1 MNYYLLLKERSIS
14 YAEKPFLYIGEEIY
28 SYRAFFT
35 KIERM
40 TQHLS
45 RVIKDDLKNADVL
58 VSAESFLNQALLFFA
73 VQKFNARPILLH
85 HGLVESDI
93 EHIAKTNDLQGIFIL
108 NAESLSYKRF
118 PYEARQHEYPDC
130 LGVLSS
136 GTTGTPKVMYR
147 TFESWAGFFP
157 VQNEIFGLKET
168 SCLFFHGSLSFT
180 GNLNAFLA
188 ALFIG
193 ASVCTSECTNVKLW
207 IALMEKHTADIIY
220 LVPAK
225 LRLLVEAIKVAI
237 SSVRS
242 VFTGS
247 QIISASLL
255 RLLQRKLPNAS
266 IILYYGA
273 SELNYITY
281 AHCSDCTRDP
291 RNVGIPF
298 PGVDISVADG
308 LIYVNTPFHVS
319 GITLPFTLHDK
330 GYMNEQGELIFEGR
344 EQAWVNKGGF
354 KISLERVELKIKA
367 VAGIREAAVLPVED
381 EVRGADLVA
390 FLVPSDG
397 IEKKQ
402 LRRMV
407 RSALLPVEMP
417 KKIYFLA
424 EIPLNDRGK
433 LAKDLLLKEIRK

>member
-118 PYEARQHEYPDC
+118 PYEARRHEYPDC

-157 VQNEIFGLKET
+157 V
-168 SCLFFHGSLSFT
+168 
-180 GNLNAFLA
+180 
-188 ALFIG
+188 
-193 ASVCTSECTNVKLW
+193 
-207 IALMEKHTADIIY
+207 
-220 LVPAK
+220 
-225 LRLLVEAIKVAI
+225 
-237 SSVRS
+237 
-242 VFTGS
+242 
-247 QIISASLL
+247 
-255 RLLQRKLPNAS
+255 
-266 IILYYGA
+266 
-273 SELNYITY
+273 
-281 AHCSDCTRDP
+281 
-291 RNVGIPF
+291 
-298 PGVDISVADG
+298 
-308 LIYVNTPFHVS
+308 
-319 GITLPFTLHDK
+319 
-330 GYMNEQGELIFEGR
+330 
-344 EQAWVNKGGF
+344 
-354 KISLERVELKIKA
+354 
-367 VAGIREAAVLPVED
+367 
-381 EVRGADLVA
+381 
-390 FLVPSDG
+390 
-397 IEKKQ
+397 
-402 LRRMV
+402 
-407 RSALLPVEMP
+407 
-417 KKIYFLA
+417 
-424 EIPLNDRGK
+424 
-433 LAKDLLLKEIRK
+433 